1 MGEKGKQNAIFLK
14 MENRTTSE
22 LQDINGVDFVA
33 DAHEAAI
40 LRIVDLLR
48 HPDDLTNKLPMLR
61 KKIAM
66 ERASIEAQLKTVME
80 SQLDA
85 TQRGIDS
92 LEICKK
98 HTETTES
105 ALVHMDQ
112 ICGDSENSIKN
123 YGFIQKV
130 YCIFT
135 RFRSPIKISQLQR
148 H

>member
-1 MGEKGKQNAIFLK
+1 MDQS
-14 MENRTTSE
+14 TT
-22 LQDINGVDFVA
+22 QDMNGVDFVS

-66 ERASIEAQLKTVME
+66 ERASVEAQLKTVME
-80 SQLDA
+80 SQLDS
-85 TQRGIDS
+85 TQRGIDA
-92 LEICKK
+92 LEVCKK
-98 HTETTES
+98 HTDTTKN
-105 ALVHMDQ
+105 ALATMDE

-130 YCIFT
+130 IE
-135 RFRSPIKISQLQR
+135 IK
-148 H
+148 